1 MRELSRYRKNRR
13 FYAGRRKK
21 SGILISGEDYVIKYR
36 RNSPEGKICDHV
48 SEYLGSHILDMLG
61 VVTQDTWLATCRGEE
76 VVLCKDFTSQEEN
89 FISFDQLG
97 EYFLDI
103 KGEPVQY
110 EYEQI
115 MEVLT
120 MFLGYSTAKEIINT
134 FWDMVVIDA
143 FVANGERGGRSWGL
157 LKKGDQY
164 SPAPVLGNDSCL
176 FPDVVTDEQCREI
189 LASKEEMQRRIFDI
203 PIPKIQHKGRAHS
216 YYDIISGHHFR
227 DCDRALWRM
236 IQKIDFEAVNY
247 LVESVAFTSNIR
259 KKFLITI
266 LEERYKNLLLRPFE
280 KRM

>member
-21 SGILISGEDYVIKYR
+21 TGVVIGGEDYVIKYR
-36 RNSPEGKICDHV
+36 RKSTEGAVCDHV
-48 SEYLGSHILDMLG
+48 SEYLGSHIFDMLG
-61 VVTQDTWLATCRGEE
+61 VTTQDTWLGKCRDEE
-76 VVLCKDFTSQEEN
+76 VVLCKDF
-89 FISFDQLG
+89 ISEDESFLPFGQLE
-97 EYFLDI
+97 EYFLDLT
-103 KGEPVQY
+103 GRAVSY
-110 EYEQI
+110 EYEHI

-120 MFLGYSTAKEIINT
+120 KLLGASAAKVIIKT

-143 FVANGERGGRSWGL
+143 FVANGERDENSWGL
-157 LKKGDQY
+157 LKKGSLY

-189 LASKEEMQRRIFDI
+189 LASKEEMERRIFDI
-203 PIPKIQHKGRAHS
+203 PVPKIQYRGRTCS
-216 YYDIISGHHFR
+216 YYDIVSDHHFR

-236 IQKIDFEAVNY
+236 IQKIDFAAVNY
-247 LVESVAFTSNIR
+247 LVESVAFTSSIR

-266 LEERYKNLLLRPFE
+266 LEERYKNLLLKPFE